1 MPKAKPLSK
10 EQILAA
16 QAKTKSNMA
25 ASRYLHVSYT
35 HYKMWAKRFEDLET
49 GKSLFD
55 KHKNQQGKGI
65 PKFLKLTS
73 KEPALIDIIE
83 GRISSAH
90 FTPEKLKSRLITE
103 GLVEEKCNR
112 CEFEERRVL
121 DYKVP
126 LLMHFKDRNKNNYFK
141 DNIEMLC
148 YNCFF
153 LTVGDVFTQKD
164 VEQIESS
171 KQIYNTTDKVDWD
184 VDDYHLKRLKE
195 LGLGDEDEDDINQY
209 ISRI

>member
-126 LLMHFKDRNKNNYFK
+126 LLMHFKDGNKNNYFK